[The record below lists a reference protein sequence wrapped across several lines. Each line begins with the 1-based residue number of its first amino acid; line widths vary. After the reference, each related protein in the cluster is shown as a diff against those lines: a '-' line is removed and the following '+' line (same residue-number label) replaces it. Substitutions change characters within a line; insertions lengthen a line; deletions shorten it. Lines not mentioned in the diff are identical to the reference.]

1 LRPETPWEVK
11 KRDDYI
17 IEALDHTASVL
28 PNFAS
33 GAIGFVLTD
42 GYRGDYVTWERAI
55 ATGVAIGVMDD
66 LEDIADDPEGAVTLL
81 KSRVGFHDIVTQYQ
95 ALPEREYDLLG
106 WHFRFIDAPAGQ
118 L

>member
-1 LRPETPWEVK
+1 
-11 KRDDYI
+11 
-17 IEALDHTASVL
+17 
-28 PNFAS
+28 
-33 GAIGFVLTD
+33 
-42 GYRGDYVTWERAI
+42 
-55 ATGVAIGVMDD
+55 MDD